1 MQLFSA
7 AKIAQNTLQLDLKK
21 YSFVSDMS
29 SFPTKRW
36 QVRYLKDMASLTCE
50 SLEDNE
56 VSMEAYMAIRPA
68 GGQEGNFRFELAGPN
83 KIPLQFD
90 VSDVMESNLFNGMT
104 VEAELDLADHIKM
117 ELNSVCS
124 EWMDIV
130 ELVRLQDI
138 AIIGSKREDKMEEFL
153 GALEGYKK
161 DLLEESGRA
170 DKAGICLRWVLG
182 TVRDSRKNI
191 LMAQVNK

>member
-1 MQLFSA
+1 
-7 AKIAQNTLQLDLKK
+7 
-21 YSFVSDMS
+21 MS
-29 SFPTKRW
+29 SFPPKRW
-36 QVRYLKDMASLTCE
+36 QVRYLKDMAPLTCE
-50 SLEDNE
+50 PSEDNE

-130 ELVRLQDI
+130 ELVML
-138 AIIGSKREDKMEEFL
+138 
-153 GALEGYKK
+153 
-161 DLLEESGRA
+161 
-170 DKAGICLRWVLG
+170 
-182 TVRDSRKNI
+182 
-191 LMAQVNK
+191 